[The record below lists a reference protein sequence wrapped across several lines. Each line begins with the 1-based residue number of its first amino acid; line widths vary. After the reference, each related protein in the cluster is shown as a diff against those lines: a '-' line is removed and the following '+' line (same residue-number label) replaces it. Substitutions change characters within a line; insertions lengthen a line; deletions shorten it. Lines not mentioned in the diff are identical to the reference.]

1 MKTLIILLMAATCY
15 GSTAWENSLA
25 DAIFKAEG
33 GHKTKH
39 EYGILAHYQH
49 TTPRQACLNTISHS
63 RKRWEAAGKPC
74 NFVEYLSR
82 SYCPIGA
89 LNDPTGLNYNWV
101 KNVSYFMTHSNQPLN
116 PL

>member
-1 MKTLIILLMAATCY
+1 MKTLIILLMAATAY

-49 TTPRQACLNTISHS
+49 TTPRQACLNTISHP
-63 RKRWEAAGKPC
+63 RKDAGMHQDGLATSWSTLAA
-74 NFVEYLSR
+74 
-82 SYCPIGA
+82 PIV
-89 LNDPTGLNYNWV
+89 LWGL
-101 KNVSYFMTHSNQPLN
+101 
-116 PL
+116 